1 MANNPPSERASA
13 SSPGVELSSPQ
24 LDINFEA
31 TRNTNENEQEYSGP
45 STASSPSQCTVYVRW
60 VRFHKGKSDIKK
72 FTYTKED
79 T

>member
-1 MANNPPSERASA
+1 MTEYNPSSA
-13 SSPGVELSSPQ
+13 SPGAGLSSPQ
-24 LDINFEA
+24 IDINLEA
-31 TRNTNENEQEYSGP
+31 TANSNENEQEYTDP
-45 STASSPSQCTVYVRW
+45 SAASSPSQCAIQVRW